1 MNTSRIYSLLR
12 YDWVINKHKIGLAL
26 TLISAIYCC
35 LVFLYFYAG
44 NAIDFTGTI
53 AKPEGFPTVM
63 AAFIQSYFS
72 YAQLA
77 MVFVVTTILHAKF
90 TNPRSAT
97 GYLSLPGTSL
107 EKYIVMLADYA
118 FAALAVFVLW
128 IVLHYLTMA
137 VCWMVSPEISWN
149 VNPLQFLTPVRSMD
163 DLVMKM
169 EGVSFTETMTQAG
182 LESGMPEFFNSF
194 MDVMLTLVWLTPII
208 NLVQFFAYICVNMLF
223 RTNGQLK
230 TIAIYFGASFVI
242 GVIVAITFAVAMAH
256 DISAVDD
263 VSPDAVA
270 AAISGDL
277 MAMVTILKWICYF
290 SPAALAGL
298 AYLFYNQICKKQAK

>member
-1 MNTSRIYSLLR
+1 
-12 YDWVINKHKIGLAL
+12 
-26 TLISAIYCC
+26 
-35 LVFLYFYAG
+35 
-44 NAIDFTGTI
+44 
-53 AKPEGFPTVM
+53 M

-107 EKYIVMLADYA
+107 EKYIVMLVDYA
-118 FAALAVFVLW
+118 LASLAVFALW

-169 EGVSFTETMTQAG
+169 EGVIYRDNDTGWFGVRNARV
-182 LESGMPEFFNSF
+182 LR
-194 MDVMLTLVWLTPII
+194 WLHGHLAHII
-208 NLVQFFAYICVNMLF
+208 MVDSNY
-223 RTNGQLK
+223 QLGSVLR
-230 TIAIYFGASFVI
+230 IY
-242 GVIVAITFAVAMAH
+242 
-256 DISAVDD
+256 
-263 VSPDAVA
+263 
-270 AAISGDL
+270 L
-277 MAMVTILKWICYF
+277 R
-290 SPAALAGL
+290 
-298 AYLFYNQICKKQAK
+298 